1 MDKLI
6 CDKKML
12 CSNLGNQL
20 VTLDFEQS
28 FNDQT
33 LADIIQWVPLYSK
46 KLEIIE
52 LFLIY
57 FIIF

>member
-1 MDKLI
+1 
-6 CDKKML
+6 ML